1 MHIDKC
7 KEMLYIIDV
16 NIGGKNMEYEKTLL
30 DLIER
35 IIKIEKRV
43 DELESEKMN
52 KESKPVRGT
61 YTDMVIDYIKNQIQ
75 KAKEQG
81 LNNIT
86 LTSGDIQK
94 GVGLKNRLPLVCNAM
109 RKCMNEKSEI
119 IFETPSG
126 QSSTL
131 TIKWHF

>member
-1 MHIDKC
+1 
-7 KEMLYIIDV
+7 
-16 NIGGKNMEYEKTLL
+16 MEYEKTLL

-35 IIKIEKRV
+35 VTKLEQIV
-43 DELESEKMN
+43 DELKGENMN
-52 KESKPVRGT
+52 KESKPARGT
-61 YTDMVIDYIKNQIQ
+61 YTDMVIDYIKNQII

-94 GVGLKNRLPLVCNAM
+94 DVGLKNRLPLVCNAM
-109 RKCMNEKSEI
+109 RKCMNDKSKI

-131 TIKWHF
+131 TIKWNF